1 MKRVLN
7 LKTAQLE
14 NFWSMK
20 ASDFATE
27 YEKKEYTFF
36 NIKSETYFIITVTIG
51 NNESNSFK
59 VITNTAK
66 EAIEELISSNH
77 ISDESKIT
85 NVEELCEIFLVMD
98 K

>member
-7 LKTAQLE
+7 LNKEQLK

-27 YEKKEYTFF
+27 YEKKEYKFF
-36 NIKSETYFIITVTIG
+36 NIASEKYFIITVAIG

-59 VITNTAK
+59 VITDTSK
-66 EAIEELISSNH
+66 KAIEELVSSNH
-77 ISDESKIT
+77 ISDESKII
-85 NVEELCEIFLVMD
+85 NVEELCEIFLVMER
-98 K
+98 